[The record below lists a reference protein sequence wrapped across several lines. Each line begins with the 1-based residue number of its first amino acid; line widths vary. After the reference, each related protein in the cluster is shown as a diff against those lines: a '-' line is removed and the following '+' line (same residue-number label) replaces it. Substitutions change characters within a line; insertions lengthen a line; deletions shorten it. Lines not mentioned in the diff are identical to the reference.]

1 MHPQQ
6 LARQFPAVMNNVNG
20 PLKPRLLPSS
30 RCRALVVDDDDIVRT
45 QLMGLLR
52 RSGYEVRGAGSGE
65 EALGALDLG
74 DCQLLV
80 TDWQMPRITGLD
92 LCRHVRLGRPDQ
104 YVYVLML
111 TVRDQEQDVLV
122 GLAAGADDYVVKGA
136 PNEEILARLELGRR
150 IAQSEYPLAISTMRR
165 VGR

>member
-1 MHPQQ
+1 MHPQH
-6 LARQFPAVMNNVNG
+6 LARQLPDLMEILDG
-20 PLKPRLLPSS
+20 PIEPGLHPSS
-30 RCRALVVDDDDIVRT
+30 RCRALVVDDDDVGRT
-45 QLMGLLR
+45 LLMGLLK
-52 RSGYEVRGAGSGE
+52 RSGYDVRGAASGE
-65 EALGALDLG
+65 EALRALDIG
-74 DCQLLV
+74 DCQVLV
-80 TDWQMPRITGLD
+80 TDWQMPRMNGLD
-92 LCRHVRLGRPDQ
+92 LCRHVRLGRPHQ

-150 IAQSEYPLAISTMRR
+150 ITQCEYPLAISTGRR

>member
-1 MHPQQ
+1 MHPQH
-6 LARQFPAVMNNVNG
+6 LARQVPAATDIVDG
-20 PLKPRLLPSS
+20 PNKPGLRPAS

-45 QLMGLLR
+45 QLMGMLK
-52 RSGYEVRGAGSGE
+52 RSGYDVRGAASGE
-65 EALGALDLG
+65 EALRSLDVG
-74 DCQLLV
+74 DCQVLV
-80 TDWQMPRITGLD
+80 TDWQMPRMNGLD
-92 LCRHVRLGRPDQ
+92 LCRHVRLGRPNQ

-150 IAQSEYPLAISTMRR
+150 ITQCEYPLAISTMRR